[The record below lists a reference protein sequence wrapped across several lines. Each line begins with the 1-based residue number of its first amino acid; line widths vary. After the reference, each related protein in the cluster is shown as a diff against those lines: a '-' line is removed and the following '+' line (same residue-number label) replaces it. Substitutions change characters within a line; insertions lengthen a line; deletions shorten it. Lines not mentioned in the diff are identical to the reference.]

1 MKKTGKIVQNDNLV
15 RNIHK
20 MTFDMGEC
28 DFSLP
33 GQYAMIEAGGIRRPY
48 QVCDFDSN
56 RFTIVFP
63 AEDKESSVLAALR
76 PGDEALI
83 TTGLGNGFDLD
94 AMPDEVCLV
103 ADDLGIPEMLG
114 LARSLLMRGIRCRLI
129 LSYPSKNDIYMLESF
144 RNLVSEIEVLT
155 LDGSNGREGRA
166 SDAVRHAGYI
176 CAGGSLGMLRSLA
189 DKADEGQ
196 FSLSSTVLAESADY
210 DDCFIETTKGMM
222 NASDDGPVF
231 DKNIIKWDA
240 LKERQKEQ

>member
-28 DFSLP
+28 DFTHP

-63 AEDKESSVLAALR
+63 AEGKEGTVLSQLK
-76 PGDEALI
+76 PGDDVIVSA
-83 TTGLGNGFDLD
+83 GLGNGFDLD
-94 AMPDEVCLV
+94 AIPDNPCLI

-114 LARSLLMRGIRCRLI
+114 LARSLLMRGTGCRLI
-129 LSYPSKNDIYMLESF
+129 LSYPSKKDIYMLESF
-144 RNLVSEIEVLT
+144 TNLVSEIEVLT
-155 LDGSNGREGRA
+155 LDGSNGREGSA
-166 SDAVRHAGYI
+166 SDAIRHAPYI
-176 CAGGSLGMLRSLA
+176 CAGGSLKLLKSLA
-189 DKADEGQ
+189 DKADAGQ

-210 DDCFIETTKGMM
+210 DDCFIETTEGRL
-222 NASDDGPVF
+222 NCSDAGPVF
-231 DKNIIKWDA
+231 DKNIILWDSLA
-240 LKERQKEQ
+240 